1 LRHQLI
7 PLVSIALCVARVASP
22 QGVGSNATKLAVT
35 TPPLQNP
42 TSMQAPAGD
51 RFTHIDPAGE
61 TVLPNGRLITPR
73 GVQVKVAPHPYGL
86 ALSPDGRTLVTSNS
100 GTAPFSVSIV
110 TDLASPSPK
119 VAQIPE
125 GFPKRDTE
133 SDPDSVYM
141 GVAIAPDNQTLYVSE
156 GNNGRVGIFDLATHK
171 DLGVLSADNTFEGKA
186 YANSLT
192 GELKLSPDGRW
203 LYVVDM
209 AHFRLVIFDTQSKQ
223 IAASIGVGRM
233 PFGLALS
240 PDGRRAYVSNVGT
253 FRYSLVPGYDPKD
266 AKNTGLDFPPYGYP
280 SKEEEEGTE
289 IEGKKIPGLGDPNV
303 PESNSVWVLDV
314 ADPPRARVTARIRT
328 GVSIGPQS
336 VGGSSPGAIVVGRK
350 RVYVSNATQDSITII
365 DARRNRIEKTIVIEP
380 APSVKGLRGVLPF
393 GLALSP
399 DQERLYVA
407 CAGINAL
414 AVLDTHRGKVLGY
427 IPTGWFPARVETS
440 HDGKTVYVTNG
451 KGFGAGPNGGPD
463 FHAGA
468 EGTYIGDITKGT
480 ISVIEIPPASLNHG
494 KWLAVAFA
502 VAALS
507 GETFQTLRNNGFLP
521 SFVTTVSDS
530 LAYLSGRL
538 QSDRT
543 GAPPTLPSPG
553 LLNIHHVVFIVKE
566 NRTFD
571 QVFGDL
577 VPANGEKIEADPS
590 LTEYGT
596 DVTVKGSAKDGTT
609 TVEHAN
615 VTPNHHAL
623 ARQFAISDNFY
634 VDGDVSVDG
643 HHWLVNNYPNEI
655 FEASWPAGYGGKFD
669 FKPDDDAPG
678 RIEIGASNPWPETY
692 LEAGSLWEHLAQ
704 NKISFRNYGEGVEMG
719 GDDEGAGLEPTGV
732 RLCTNVPMP
741 EVLFENT
748 SRSYPTFNLN
758 ISDQYRFQQFKS
770 EFNVRF
776 AAAQKTPL
784 PQLLFLWLPND
795 HTADPRPTEGFPYR
809 ASYVADND
817 LALGKLVELFSHS
830 PYWKDTAMFVTEDDA
845 QAGVD
850 HVDAHRSLLMIISPW
865 AHGVC
870 HVHVSTSSILKTID
884 LILGM
889 PYLNQYDA
897 AASDLGQCFN
907 NQPDL
912 TPYTALPVDPRVFDP
927 AKVVET
933 GLDLKA
939 SSPRLDDPKA
949 IRKELRE
956 DRKQ

>member
-1 LRHQLI
+1 LRLQLI
-7 PLVSIALCVARVASP
+7 LLVSVSLCAAGVASP
-22 QGVGSNATKLAVT
+22 QETGSNSTHAAVR
-35 TPPLQNP
+35 TPPLQNA
-42 TSMQAPAGD
+42 TSMRAPAGD
-51 RFTHIDPAGE
+51 RPTHIDPAGE

-73 GVQVKVAPHPYGL
+73 GVQVNVAPHPYGL

-100 GTAPFSVSIV
+100 GTAPFSVSII
-110 TDLASPSPK
+110 TDLASPQPK

-125 GFPKRDTE
+125 GFPKRGTE

-156 GNNGRVGIFDLATHK
+156 GNNGRVGIFDLATRQ
-171 DLGVLSADNTFEGKA
+171 DLGVLSADGAFEGKTW
-186 YANSLT
+186 ANSLT

-203 LYVVDM
+203 LYVLDM
-209 AHFRLVIFDTQSKQ
+209 AHFRLVIFDTRSKQ
-223 IAASIGVGRM
+223 VAASIGVGRM

-289 IEGKKIPGLGDPNV
+289 VEGKKIPGLGDPNV
-303 PESNSVWVLDV
+303 PESNSVWVVDV
-314 ADPPRARVTARIRT
+314 ADPARARVTARIRT
-328 GVSIGPQS
+328 GVPIGPQS
-336 VGGSSPGAIVVGRK
+336 VGGSSPGGVVVGRRK
-350 RVYVSNATQDSITII
+350 VYVSNAAQDSITII
-365 DARRNRIEKTIVIEP
+365 DARSNRIEKTIVMEP
-380 APSVKGLRGVLPF
+380 TASVKGLRGVLPF

-399 DQERLYVA
+399 DQKRLFVA

-414 AVLDTHRGKVLGY
+414 AVLDARKGEVLGY

-451 KGFGAGPNGGPD
+451 KGFGAGPNDGPD
-463 FHAGA
+463 FHQGP

-480 ISVIEIPPASLNHG
+480 VSLISPPAKDALEEETI
-494 KWLAVAFA
+494 
-502 VAALS
+502 AA
-507 GETFQTLRNNGFLP
+507 LRNNGFTPATVDPTPLP
-521 SFVTTVSDS
+521 P
-530 LAYLSGRL
+530 
-538 QSDRT
+538 Q
-543 GAPPTLPSPG
+543 PSG

-577 VPANGEKIEADPS
+577 APAGGEKIEADPS

-596 DVTVKGSAKDGTT
+596 DVTVKGSAKDGTE

-623 ARQFAISDNFY
+623 ARRFAISDNFY

-669 FKPDDDAPG
+669 FRPDDDAPG

-692 LEAGSLWEHLAQ
+692 LEAGSLWEHLGN

-719 GDDEGAGLEPTGV
+719 GDDEGEGLEPTGV
-732 RLCTNVPMP
+732 RLATNVPMP

-776 AAAQKTPL
+776 ADGQKAPL

-845 QAGVD
+845 QAGTD
-850 HVDAHRSLLMIISPW
+850 HVDAHRSVLMIISPW

-884 LILGM
+884 LILHM

-897 AASDLGQCFN
+897 AASDLGQCFSD
-907 NQPDL
+907 QPDL
-912 TPYTALPVDPRVFDP
+912 TPYTALPVDSRVFDP

-933 GLDLKA
+933 GLNMKA
-939 SSPRLDDPKA
+939 SSPRLDDPAA

-956 DRKQ
+956 EKKQ

>member
-1 LRHQLI
+1 MR
-7 PLVSIALCVARVASP
+7 
-22 QGVGSNATKLAVT
+22 
-35 TPPLQNP
+35 
-42 TSMQAPAGD
+42 APAGD

-61 TVLPNGRLITPR
+61 TVLPNGRIITPR

-86 ALSPDGRTLVTSNS
+86 ALSPDGQTLVTSN
-100 GTAPFSVSIV
+100 GGVAPFSVSIV
-110 TDLASPSPK
+110 TDLASPHPK

-125 GFPKRDTE
+125 GFPQRGTE

-141 GVAIAPDNQTLYVSE
+141 GVAIAPDNRTLYVSE
-156 GNNGRVGIFDLATHK
+156 GNNGRVGIFDLATHR
-171 DLGVLSADNTFEGKA
+171 DLGVLSADGPFAGKT

-203 LYVVDM
+203 LYVLDM
-209 AHFRLVIFDTQSKQ
+209 AHFRLVIFDTRSKQ
-223 IAASIGVGRM
+223 VAASIGVGRM

-266 AKNTGLDFPPYGYP
+266 AKNTGLEFPPYGYP
-280 SKEEEEGTE
+280 SKEAEEGVE
-289 IEGKKIPGLGDPNV
+289 VESKKIPGLGDPNV
-303 PESNSVWVLDV
+303 PESNSVWVVDV

-328 GVSIGPQS
+328 GVPIGPQS
-336 VGGSSPGAIVVGRK
+336 AGGSSPGGIVVGRK
-350 RVYVSNATQDSITII
+350 KVYVSNATQDSITII
-365 DARRNRIEKTIVIEP
+365 DARSNRIEKTIVMEP
-380 APSVKGLRGVLPF
+380 TPSVKGLRGVLPF

-399 DQERLYVA
+399 DQKRLYVA

-414 AVLDTHRGKVLGY
+414 AVLDARKGEVLGY
-427 IPTGWFPARVETS
+427 IPAGWFPARVETS

-451 KGFGAGPNGGPD
+451 KGFGAGPNGGSD
-463 FHAGA
+463 FHEGP
-468 EGTYIGDITKGT
+468 EGTYIGDITKG
-480 ISVIEIPPASLNHG
+480 IVSVIAPAA
-494 KWLAVAFA
+494 KK
-502 VAALS
+502 ALED
-507 GETFQTLRNNGFLP
+507 ETIDVLRNNGFVP
-521 SFVTTVSDS
+521 ATVNSAS
-530 LAYLSGRL
+530 TYHAYLNPPTPPKSRNL
-538 QSDRT
+538 IIYRRYVLP
-543 GAPPTLPSPG
+543 APPPPPPPG
-553 LLNIHHVVFIVKE
+553 SMGLMNIHHVVFIVKE

-577 VPANGEKIEADPS
+577 TPASGEKIEADPS

-623 ARQFAISDNFY
+623 ARRFAISDNFY

-643 HHWLVNNYPNEI
+643 HHWLVNNYPNEV

-692 LEAGSLWEHLAQ
+692 LEAGSLWEHLAR

-719 GDDEGAGLEPTGV
+719 GDDEGEGLEPTGV
-732 RLCTNVPMP
+732 RLATNVPMP

-776 AAAQKTPL
+776 ADDQKTPL

-795 HTADPRPTEGFPYR
+795 HTANPRPKDGYPYR

-850 HVDAHRSLLMIISPW
+850 HVDAHRSVLMIISPY

-884 LILGM
+884 MILHM
-889 PYLNQYDA
+889 PYLNQYGA
-897 AASDLGQCFN
+897 AASDLGPCFSD
-907 NQPDL
+907 QPDL
-912 TPYTALPVDPRVFDP
+912 TPYTALPVDSRVFDP
-927 AKVVET
+927 AKVVDT
-933 GLDLKA
+933 GLDMKA
-939 SSPRLDDPKA
+939 SSPRLDDPAA

-956 DRKQ
+956 EKKLDK

>member
-1 LRHQLI
+1 MRRQLI
-7 PLVSIALCVARVASP
+7 LLVSVTLCAACVASP
-22 QGVGSNATKLAVT
+22 QGARGNSTDSAVK
-35 TPPLQNP
+35 TPPLP
-42 TSMQAPAGD
+42 SATSLRAPAGD
-51 RFTHIDPAGE
+51 RPTHIDPEGE

-86 ALSPDGRTLVTSNS
+86 ALSPDGQTLVTSNS

-110 TDLASPSPK
+110 TDLASPHPK

-125 GFPKRDTE
+125 GFPPRDTE

-171 DLGVLSADNTFEGKA
+171 DLGALSADGAVEGKT

-203 LYVVDM
+203 LYVLDM
-209 AHFRLVIFDTQSKQ
+209 AHFRLVIFDTRAKQ

-253 FRYSLVPGYDPKD
+253 FRYSMVPGYDPKD
-266 AKNTGLDFPPYGYP
+266 ARDTGLDFPPFGYP
-280 SKEEEEGTE
+280 SKEEEEGAE
-289 IEGKKIPGLGDPNV
+289 IEGKKISGLGDPNA

-314 ADPPRARVTARIRT
+314 ADPARARVTARIRT
-328 GVSIGPQS
+328 GVPIGPQS
-336 VGGSSPGAIVVGRK
+336 LGGSSPGGVVVGRK
-350 RVYVSNATQDSITII
+350 KVYVSNAAQDSITII
-365 DARRNRIEKTIVIEP
+365 DARHNRIEKTIVLEP

-407 CAGINAL
+407 CSGINAL
-414 AVLDTHRGKVLGY
+414 AVLDTHRAKVLGY

-463 FHAGA
+463 FHEGP

-480 ISVIEIPPASLNHG
+480 VSVIEIPPASLSHG
-494 KWLAVAFA
+494 KWLAVALA

-521 SFVTTVSDS
+521 SFVTTVSGS

-538 QSDRT
+538 QSDRS
-543 GAPPTLPSPG
+543 GAPPTRSFPR

-577 VPANGEKIEADPS
+577 APANGEKIEADPS

-596 DVTVKGSAKDGTT
+596 DVTVKGNAKDGTT

-623 ARQFAISDNFY
+623 ARRFAISDNFY

-678 RIEIGASNPWPETY
+678 RVEIGATSPWPETY

-704 NKISFRNYGEGVEMG
+704 NKISFRNYGEGMEMG
-719 GDDEGAGLEPTGV
+719 GNDEGEGLEPTGV
-732 RLCTNVPMP
+732 RLATNVPMP

-758 ISDQYRFQQFKS
+758 ISDQYRFQQFKN
-770 EFNVRF
+770 EFDVRF
-776 AAAQKTPL
+776 ADPQKTPL

-795 HTADPRPTEGFPYR
+795 HTDKPRPKEGYPYR

-817 LALGKLVELFSHS
+817 LALGKLVEFFSHS
-830 PYWKDTAMFVTEDDA
+830 AYWKDTAMFVTEDDA
-845 QAGVD
+845 QAGTD
-850 HVDAHRSLLMIISPW
+850 HVDAHRSILMIISPY

-907 NQPDL
+907 DQPDL
-912 TPYTALPVDPRVFDP
+912 TPYTALPVDSRVFDP

-933 GLDLKA
+933 GLDMKA
-939 SSPRLDDPKA
+939 SSPRVDDPRA